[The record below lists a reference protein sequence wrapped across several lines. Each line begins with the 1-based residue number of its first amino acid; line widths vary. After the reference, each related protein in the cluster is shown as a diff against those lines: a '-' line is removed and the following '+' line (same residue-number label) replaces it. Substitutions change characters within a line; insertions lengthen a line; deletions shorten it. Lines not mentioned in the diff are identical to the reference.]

1 MFLSWNPKIQT
12 RNIMKNDAIM
22 TTELKKILADT
33 YALYLKSQ
41 NYHWNVE
48 GIHFQSLHSLFE
60 AHYQALS
67 EAVDEIAERI
77 RALGFNAPGSFKSFD
92 ALKTITDANEN
103 ATAKEML
110 EDLQRSHQKIRQN
123 ISAALEVAQ
132 QQKDEVTIGL
142 LVDRL
147 EYHEKTLWML
157 SAHLA

>member
-1 MFLSWNPKIQT
+1 MKDDV
-12 RNIMKNDAIM
+12 IMP
-22 TTELKKILADT
+22 TELKKILADT

-60 AHYQALS
+60 THYKALS

-77 RALGFNAPGSFKSFD
+77 RALGFKAPGSFKIFD
-92 ALKTITDANEN
+92 SLKTITDANEN
-103 ATAKEML
+103 ASAKEML
-110 EDLQRSHQKIRQN
+110 EDLKRSHQTIQKN
-123 ISAALEVAQ
+123 IIAALEVAQ

-157 SAHLA
+157 GAHLAE